1 MTTTTTAAASAAAA
15 ATSSATATASTS
27 SSSLTQHDI
36 IKSIGNTPLIELNS
50 FSIRN
55 VKFYAKLEWFNPF
68 GSVKDRAAYWMI
80 KDAETR
86 RILKKDKSIIIEP
99 TSGNTGIALTGI
111 ATALGY
117 KVEIVIPE
125 KVSQETKAILRRLGA
140 TLHETSDDLCPRVG
154 AGTDQSIAL
163 AKAISKPRPDL
174 YYMPNQYENDAN
186 FLAHYDSTGPEI
198 WKQTNGKITHFFTGC
213 GTGGTIT
220 GTATYLKEKN
230 KKTKVIAIQ
239 AQKNHLLQGLRNFE
253 ESSMPDLFRRRES
266 VVDEWMTATNYNSFE
281 MVKELAVR
289 EKLLVGPSSG
299 SVMTSMLKTAEKLDN
314 GVLVGIFADD
324 GRKFRSLYTQ
334 QNVFTVEEYEAALKN
349 AKNLSNNVYALN

>member
-1 MTTTTTAAASAAAA
+1 MTTTAIAE
-15 ATSSATATASTS
+15 S
-27 SSSLTQHDI
+27 SSTTRHDVI
-36 IKSIGNTPLIELNS
+36 NRIGGTPLIELTS
-50 FSIRN
+50 FSKEN
-55 VKFYAKLEWFNPF
+55 VKLYAKLEWFNPF
-68 GSVKDRAAYWMI
+68 GSVKDRAALWMVR
-80 KDAETR
+80 DAEKKG
-86 RILKKDKSIIIEP
+86 ILKKDKSIIIEP

-125 KVSQETKAILRRLGA
+125 RISQETKAILRHLGA

-163 AKAISKPRPDL
+163 AKAISKPRPDI

-186 FLAHYDSTGPEI
+186 FFAHYDSTGPEI
-198 WKQTNGKITHFFTGC
+198 WKQTNGKITHFLTGC

-220 GTATYLKEKN
+220 GTATFLKEMNKN
-230 KKTKVIAIQ
+230 ISIIAIQ

-266 VVDEWMTATNYNSFE
+266 VVDEWMTATNYDSFE

-299 SVMTSMLKTAEKLDN
+299 SVMTSMLKTAERLDN
-314 GVLVGIFADD
+314 GVLIGIFADD
-324 GRKFRSLYTQ
+324 GRKFKSLYTQ
-334 QNVFTVEEYEAALKN
+334 QNVFTAEEYEAALKN